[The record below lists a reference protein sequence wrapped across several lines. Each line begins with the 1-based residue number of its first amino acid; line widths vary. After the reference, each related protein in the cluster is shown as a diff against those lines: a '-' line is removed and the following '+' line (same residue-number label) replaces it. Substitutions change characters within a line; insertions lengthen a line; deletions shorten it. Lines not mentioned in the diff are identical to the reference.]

1 MKTESCT
8 SLLTRLLPKNLTYTN
23 SNMTDTNT
31 TCTLTETKVFNLCKE
46 VDDMKRRKKAF
57 VKEYN
62 AEIKFLQQEINELLN
77 PQEKVELP

>member
-1 MKTESCT
+1 MSD
-8 SLLTRLLPKNLTYTN
+8 P
-23 SNMTDTNT
+23 NT
-31 TCTLTETKVFNLCKE
+31 TATCTLTETKVFNLCKE

>member
-1 MKTESCT
+1 MS
-8 SLLTRLLPKNLTYTN
+8 
-23 SNMTDTNT
+23 SNMTQPKPTDTAI
-31 TCTLTETKVFNLCKE
+31 ETKVFNLCKE

>member
-57 VKEYN
+57 VREYN

>member
-1 MKTESCT
+1 
-8 SLLTRLLPKNLTYTN
+8 
-23 SNMTDTNT
+23 MTDTTTNT
-31 TCTLTETKVFNLCKE
+31 STEAKVFQLCKE
-46 VDDMKRRKKAF
+46 VDDMKRRKRAF

>member
-1 MKTESCT
+1 
-8 SLLTRLLPKNLTYTN
+8 
-23 SNMTDTNT
+23 MTDTNT

-77 PQEKVELP
+77 PQEKVELPWVRSGSESSWSVQVQNIYS

>member
-1 MKTESCT
+1 
-8 SLLTRLLPKNLTYTN
+8 
-23 SNMTDTNT
+23 MTDTNT

-57 VKEYN
+57 NKEYN

>member
-1 MKTESCT
+1 
-8 SLLTRLLPKNLTYTN
+8 
-23 SNMTDTNT
+23 
-31 TCTLTETKVFNLCKE
+31 
-46 VDDMKRRKKAF
+46 MKRRKKAF

>member
-1 MKTESCT
+1 MNETT
-8 SLLTRLLPKNLTYTN
+8 T
-23 SNMTDTNT
+23 TNT
-31 TCTLTETKVFNLCKE
+31 TEAKVFQLCKE
-46 VDDMKRRKKAF
+46 VDEMKKRKKLF